1 VAIDAAAIENA
12 LEEVA
17 PAARAGSYSAY
28 FVRHRAR
35 YASDASTLGRVLDRS
50 NSKSR
55 VLEIGS
61 YPGHFTAVLHVLGV
75 PYVSVDI
82 APERLD
88 LIRQRFPLDVRRC
101 DIERHPLPFD
111 DCSLSCVVCNEVFEH
126 LRVDPLFALSEIN
139 RVLRP
144 DGHLLLT
151 TPNLYAVQ
159 QCVRFLAGRGFG
171 NPLEEFNKLRTVG
184 HMGHVR
190 EYSHREMRNFL
201 EHAGFRVHELRYK
214 HYYFGPG
221 KRGLVKRI
229 LFAVLPARFRT
240 FQVIMARKVG
250 DVVRLAPL
258 P

>member
-17 PAARAGSYSAY
+17 PTARAGSHHAY

-35 YASDASTLGRVLDRS
+35 YASDASTLGRVLDGS
-50 NSKSR
+50 NSGSKT
-55 VLEIGS
+55 LEIGS
-61 YPGHFTAVLHVLGV
+61 YPGHFTALLHVLGV

-82 APERLD
+82 APERLG
-88 LIRQRFPLDVRRC
+88 LIRQRFSLDVRRC

-111 DCSLSCVVCNEVFEH
+111 DWSLSCVVCNEVFEH

-144 DGHLLLT
+144 GGHLLLT

-159 QCVRFLAGRGFG
+159 QCARFLIGRGFG
-171 NPLEEFNKLRTVG
+171 DPLDEFNKLRTIG

-190 EYSHREMRNFL
+190 EYSHREMRDFL
-201 EHAGFRVHELRYK
+201 RHAGFRVRELHYK
-214 HYYFGPG
+214 HYYFGRG
-221 KRGLVKRI
+221 KRELVKRI
-229 LFAVLPARFRT
+229 IFAIVPARFRT
-240 FQVIMARKVG
+240 FQVIMARKVE